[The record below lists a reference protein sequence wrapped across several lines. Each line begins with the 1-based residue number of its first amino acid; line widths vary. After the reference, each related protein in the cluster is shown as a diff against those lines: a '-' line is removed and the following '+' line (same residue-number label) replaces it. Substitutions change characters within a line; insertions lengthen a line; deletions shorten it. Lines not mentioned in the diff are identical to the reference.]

1 MRLRSGRRSKGGAG
15 SRTAPASDP
24 GTLIP
29 AADRPSL
36 GTNLSLVNPPS
47 APESLRPLGL
57 GELLDRAVT
66 LCVTH
71 FVPFALIYVA
81 FAIPLGI
88 VKFFASRNLTMLIE
102 AFADQLKGQSAGHAP
117 NPAAY
122 NAAFAQAGDNFGWTA
137 ALFALTFFVGPLA
150 TAALIEATSATYL
163 GGTTN
168 FAKAYRAGLSRWLP
182 MLGINIFYAVAGGVL
197 YVIAIVVALLLFFAL
212 GAITL
217 AAHALG
223 IAISIVVGLAVAI
236 VLIGIAVVVALALN
250 VSYFSCVV
258 ERENTIVA
266 FASGIGRVFSGV
278 GLKRSLL
285 VGSAYVAVIVGIWL
299 VSALGQGV
307 LVGVVRSELAGTI
320 FTTLVAVATAAFLT
334 AFMTIF
340 YYDLRV
346 REEGLDLQMAAS
358 RALGAPP
365 LEIS

>member
-1 MRLRSGRRSKGGAG
+1 
-15 SRTAPASDP
+15 
-24 GTLIP
+24 
-29 AADRPSL
+29 
-36 GTNLSLVNPPS
+36 V
-47 APESLRPLGL
+47 SLRPLGL

-66 LCVTH
+66 LCVRQ

-88 VKFFASRNLTMLIE
+88 VKFFASKNLTTLIQT
-102 AFADQLKGQSAGHAP
+102 FADQLKAQSSGHAP
-117 NPAAY
+117 DPSAY

-150 TAALIEATSATYL
+150 TAALIAATSATYL
-163 GGTTN
+163 GGPAT
-168 FAKAYRAGLSRWLP
+168 FAGAYRIGLSRWLP

-197 YVIAIVVALLLFFAL
+197 YVIAIVIALLLFFAL

-217 AAHALG
+217 AAHTLG

-236 VLIGIAVVVALALN
+236 VLIAIAVIVGLALN
-250 VSYFSCVV
+250 VSYFSCGV
-258 ERENTIVA
+258 ERENAIVA
-266 FASGIGRVFSGV
+266 FASGVGRVFSGV
-278 GLKRSLL
+278 GIKRSLI
-285 VGSAYVAVIVGIWL
+285 VGSAYVAVIVGIAI

-307 LVGVVRSELAGTI
+307 LVGLVRSELAGAV
-320 FTTLVAVATAAFLT
+320 FTTLVAVATAAFAT

-358 RALGAPP
+358 SVLAAP
-365 LEIS
+365 LETS

>member
-1 MRLRSGRRSKGGAG
+1 
-15 SRTAPASDP
+15 
-24 GTLIP
+24 
-29 AADRPSL
+29 
-36 GTNLSLVNPPS
+36 V
-47 APESLRPLGL
+47 SLRPLGL

-66 LCVTH
+66 LCVRQ

-81 FAIPLGI
+81 FAIPLGF
-88 VKFFASRNLTMLIE
+88 VKFFASKNLTTVIQT
-102 AFADQLKGQSAGHAP
+102 FADQLKAQSSGHAP
-117 NPAAY
+117 DPSAY
-122 NAAFAQAGDNFGWTA
+122 SAAFAQAGDNFGWTG

-150 TAALIEATSATYL
+150 TAALIAATSATYL
-163 GGTTN
+163 GGRAT
-168 FAKAYRAGLSRWLP
+168 FADAYRTGLSRWLP

-197 YVIAIVVALLLFFAL
+197 YMVAIVIALLLFFAL

-217 AAHALG
+217 AAHTLG

-236 VLIGIAVVVALALN
+236 VLIAVAVIVALALN

-258 ERENTIVA
+258 ERENVIVA

-278 GLKRSLL
+278 GIKRSLL
-285 VGSAYVAVIVGIWL
+285 VGSAYVAVIVGISI

-307 LVGVVRSELAGTI
+307 LVGLVRSELAGAI

-358 RALGAPP
+358 SVLGAP